1 MNEPTG
7 LIRSL
12 GIVGFML
19 IVLNVIFPRSAG
31 LPGLVETAA
40 FWLGIAFL
48 LIQVPFW
55 LRRMVRRRLA
65 RVSPP
70 QPDADGAPASPP
82 ERLPR

>member
-1 MNEPTG
+1 MNEPAS
-7 LIRSL
+7 LMRSL
-12 GIVGFML
+12 GIVGFIL
-19 IVLNVIFPRSAG
+19 IVLNVIFPRSPG

-40 FWLGIAFL
+40 FWLGIALL

-70 QPDADGAPASPP
+70 ETDAGGAPASPP